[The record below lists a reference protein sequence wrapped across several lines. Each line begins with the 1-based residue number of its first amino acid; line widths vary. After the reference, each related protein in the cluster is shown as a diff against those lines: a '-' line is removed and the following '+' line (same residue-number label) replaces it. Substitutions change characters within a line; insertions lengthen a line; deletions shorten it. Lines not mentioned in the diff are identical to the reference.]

1 MKKSPAKAVAEPQ
14 PGAQLVTQATDNTE
28 VTFTK
33 EKRAFLKILRGCW
46 KKCFGRKKKGVGQL
60 QG

>member
-14 PGAQLVTQATDNTE
+14 PGAQLVSQGTENTE

-33 EKRAFLKILRGCW
+33 EKKAFVKMLF
-46 KKCFGRKKKGVGQL
+46 KC
-60 QG
+60 